1 MMANRLQSER
11 AFDVRAVDGGEPG
24 MIEGYASVYGVMD
37 AHESIFDAGAFKK
50 TLKEHKGQAPMAWM
64 HDVYM
69 PIGLA
74 ALEEDDHGLKFIG
87 QLDLDVQ
94 RGAEVYSG
102 VKKGYITQMSHS
114 FKEVKSKLVKDASG
128 REVLHY
134 TEVKLFEISPVTT
147 NFASNPEAMITGVRT
162 KEEHTIAIPAEMRTQ
177 LDRLEALLSE
187 PPTGTRKT
195 EPLGKPGNHLQ
206 SIQRQLDRIQ
216 NMRGE

>member
-1 MMANRLQSER
+1 MANRLQPER

-24 MIEGYASVYGVMD
+24 TIEGYASVFGVMD
-37 AHESIFDAGAFKK
+37 SHGTVFDKGSFKK
-50 TLKEHKGQAPMAWM
+50 TIKDRGGKVPMVWM
-64 HDVYM
+64 HESWT

-74 ALEEDDHGLKFIG
+74 TLEEDDHGLKFIG

-102 VKKGYITQMSHS
+102 VKKGYIGQMSHS
-114 FKEVKSKLVKDASG
+114 FKDVKSKPEKAEG
-128 REVLHY
+128 GEILHY
-134 TEVKLFEISPVTT
+134 KEVKLFEISPVTT
-147 NFASNPEAMITGVRT
+147 NFASNEEATITGVRT
-162 KEEHTIAIPAEMRTQ
+162 KEEPQMVIPDEMRTQ

>member
-1 MMANRLQSER
+1 MAQPER
-11 AFDVRAVDGGEPG
+11 VFEVRAIEDGEPG
-24 MIEGYASVYGVMD
+24 QISGYASVFGVID
-37 AHESIFDAGAFKK
+37 SHGTIFDKGSFKK
-50 TLKEHKGQAPMAWM
+50 TIKDRGGEVPMVWM
-64 HDVYM
+64 HESWT

-74 ALEEDDHGLKFIG
+74 RLEEDDHGLKFVG

-102 VKKGYITQMSHS
+102 IKKGYIKEMSHS
-114 FKEVKSKLVKDASG
+114 FKDVKSKAEKTEAG
-128 REVLHY
+128 EILHY
-134 TEVKLFEISPVTT
+134 KEVKLYEISPVTT
-147 NFASNPEAMITGVRT
+147 NFASNSEAMITGVRT
-162 KEEHTIAIPAEMRTQ
+162 KEEPQMVIPDEMRTQ

-187 PPTGTRKT
+187 PLKGTRKT

>member
-1 MMANRLQSER
+1 MANRLQPER

-24 MIEGYASVYGVMD
+24 TIEGYASVFGVMD
-37 AHESIFDAGAFKK
+37 SHGTVFDKGAFKK
-50 TLKEHKGQAPMAWM
+50 TIKDRGGKVPMVWM
-64 HDVYM
+64 HEAWT

-74 ALEEDDHGLKFIG
+74 TLEEDDHGLKFIG

-102 VKKGYITQMSHS
+102 VKKGYIGQMSHS
-114 FKEVKSKLVKDASG
+114 FKDVKSKPEKAEG
-128 REVLHY
+128 GEILHY
-134 TEVKLFEISPVTT
+134 KEVKLFEISPVTT
-147 NFASNPEAMITGVRT
+147 NFASNEEATITGVRT
-162 KEEHTIAIPAEMRTQ
+162 KEEPQMVIPDEMRTQ

-187 PPTGTRKT
+187 SPTGTRKT